1 MSTPN
6 LTNAVTIV
14 EVVDSRD
21 LPIHCVLRT
30 EDGVYHVVSKGQTRH
45 TPCTADDALRALANY
60 LQSAVF
66 ELERIKFPS
75 GD

>member
-21 LPIHCVLRT
+21 LSIHCVLRT
-30 EDGVYHVVSKGQTRH
+30 EDGVYHVVSEGQTRH
-45 TPCTADDALRALANY
+45 TPCTADDALRALVNC